1 MQIMPLFQMVLLRLL
16 LFCLLFHWAILE
28 ILLEV
33 YQEQIIHLL
42 ERYTI
47 KLFTKFINTM
57 HNDRKSRKQVWT
69 ITENNCIFICP
80 LQLCLSLFLS
90 LVFVMLVNLLIAMMG
105 DTYTRIAEIK
115 NEWMRQVKLYT

>member
-1 MQIMPLFQMVLLRLL
+1 
-16 LFCLLFHWAILE
+16 
-28 ILLEV
+28 
-33 YQEQIIHLL
+33 
-42 ERYTI
+42 
-47 KLFTKFINTM
+47 M

-115 NEWMRQVKLYT
+115 NEWMRQVKLYSTTIHQKSYYIYIFFTKNIICFSGQEWY

>member
-1 MQIMPLFQMVLLRLL
+1 M
-16 LFCLLFHWAILE
+16 A

-115 NEWMRQVKLYT
+115 NEWMRQVKLYSTTIHHKKLLYLYIFYKKNHMF